1 MSPKY
6 LRIGFVLLALALQ
19 FFLFFAIP
27 RPSHMRT
34 SAKAVRDVAGRV
46 VQTNKN
52 HDKGLKVA
60 LSTGRLFPLL
70 EVAYGADAINH
81 LAKWRD
87 DMKKDAPAAYK
98 MYKKEYPVLEELAVF
113 GLIKSGMF
121 SVEDFLS
128 GSKPDVFLLDIS
140 NLDAAKEQGILTC
153 LEKNGVQV
161 VFVDFREDPH
171 KHSVASLR
179 AVGEALGKRARFE
192 AYIKLYEQK
201 LAYIVSNLPE
211 PAQKK
216 SFFIERAAGLNVG
229 GDENQIYTFG
239 NMNIAQYIEELGLAT
254 NHGAKLLHNKTTGHV
269 YVEAI
274 MADLPDAYFMM
285 STGWK
290 RKGQKVNGIPFGP
303 FSAKEK
309 IQKAFNALSERWWLK
324 SSKLY
329 AEKNIHSL
337 DMVFY
342 NSIDNIAA
350 VEYIAKSLYPEL
362 YAALDPARTLR
373 EIQEIIGVDH
383 RENIVRVLK
392 NSTRFWGMN
401 DE

>member
-1 MSPKY
+1 MSPKN

-19 FFLFFAIP
+19 FFLFFAVP
-27 RPSHMRT
+27 RPGHIRP

-60 LSTGRLFPLL
+60 LSIGRLFPLL
-70 EVAYGADAINH
+70 EIAYGTQADRH
-81 LAKWRD
+81 LVKWKE
-87 DMKKDAPAAYK
+87 DMRKSQPKTYE
-98 MYKKEYPVLEELAVF
+98 MYKEQYPALAQLPLI
-113 GLIKSGMF
+113 GLIKKGTF
-121 SVEDFLS
+121 SVENFLS
-128 GSKPDVFLLDIS
+128 GSKPDVFLLDIT
-140 NLDAAKEQGILTC
+140 NFDAAKEQGILTC

-161 VFVDFREDPH
+161 VFTDFREDPH
-171 KHSVASLR
+171 KHTIVSLR

-201 LAYIVSNLPE
+201 LAYIVSKLPK
-211 PAQKK
+211 PDQKK
-216 SFFIERAAGLNVG
+216 SFFIERGAGLTVG
-229 GDENQIYTFG
+229 SDKNQVDTFG
-239 NMNIAQYIEELGLAT
+239 NMSIAQYIEELGLAT
-254 NHGAKLLHNKTTGHV
+254 NHGAKLLSNKTTGRV
-269 YVEAI
+269 YVEALL
-274 MADLPDAYFMM
+274 ADLPDVYFMM
-285 STGWK
+285 SNGWR
-290 RKGQKVNGIPFGP
+290 RKKNKVGGIPFGP
-303 FSAKEK
+303 FSSKEK

-329 AEKNIHSL
+329 AEKNIYSL

-342 NSIDNIAA
+342 NSIYNIAA

-383 RENIVRVLK
+383 RKNIVRVLK
-392 NSTRFWGMN
+392 NSTCFWGMN